1 MSTAVSVTSQDVSN
15 NYQALLQVIQ
25 IPANATALAQIK
37 VNQKAAEES
46 LVRSTSACAPATL
59 QNVQNRL
66 PGLQGQELK
75 KLTQQQL
82 YNPSVMQAALCTA
95 DSVFYTSPYD
105 VGSMYRN
112 NRIRSYIHSLRQIG
126 AESVEGYAM
135 AASFENAADLFV
147 VKAPRDPRR
156 DDLLHELVVG
166 LYGTNRLRQFIPN
179 FAYIFGGFKCS
190 PPLID
195 PATKEVVTWCL
206 SNENAVNYVLY
217 ENIMPSVSAGD
228 YFPAATGPQFVST
241 YLQLLYALRTA
252 HGKIDYTH
260 YDLHFNNVLLR
271 TPDMNGHSGPFQIE
285 YETERGVEYLTT
297 DKIVTIIDY
306 GFSHITTIDGEHFG
320 KSDLVPLSIFP
331 TSSWIFHDVYKFLL
345 FAVYAA
351 GGEGNASLIN
361 EARKIFRFFNQSEDV
376 LSASSSQF
384 DTRYAFPYMEKT
396 KNLQLDDFIAYVRR
410 VCDTSFLGA
419 RTSVPILDCDHMCLS
434 QAGALS
440 QIGVNPTSPLS
451 VPDNI
456 IEFYDLSIRLQNEG
470 RVVEKNQIAQSFNY
484 SLAMSNHIRD
494 MTQILNALRN
504 ERAKL
509 KLIDLPTIGPSQVLT
524 PTTVA
529 MVRSMYITVGS
540 LVNDMRRL
548 EFYYAVGSAIAAA
561 YQDATATARLSEV
574 LTAANQEIQPV
585 LAEAGSVLA
594 RNNQYLTSIRNTPVV
609 ESVIAKRP
617 DLAWYW
623 TGRPLFELAFGNAN
637 TDAITSVPAVQ
648 PVQQI
653 VTPVPQQQVAQ
664 QQVAQQQVAQP
675 ARQLVVRRIQ
685 YLPGQAAPQIQV
697 RRIQLP
703 Y

>member
-1 MSTAVSVTSQDVSN
+1 
-15 NYQALLQVIQ
+15 
-25 IPANATALAQIK
+25 
-37 VNQKAAEES
+37 
-46 LVRSTSACAPATL
+46 
-59 QNVQNRL
+59 
-66 PGLQGQELK
+66 
-75 KLTQQQL
+75 
-82 YNPSVMQAALCTA
+82 
-95 DSVFYTSPYD
+95 
-105 VGSMYRN
+105 
-112 NRIRSYIHSLRQIG
+112 
-126 AESVEGYAM
+126 
-135 AASFENAADLFV
+135 
-147 VKAPRDPRR
+147 
-156 DDLLHELVVG
+156 
-166 LYGTNRLRQFIPN
+166 
-179 FAYIFGGFKCS
+179 
-190 PPLID
+190 
-195 PATKEVVTWCL
+195 
-206 SNENAVNYVLY
+206 
-217 ENIMPSVSAGD
+217 
-228 YFPAATGPQFVST
+228 
-241 YLQLLYALRTA
+241 
-252 HGKIDYTH
+252 
-260 YDLHFNNVLLR
+260 
-271 TPDMNGHSGPFQIE
+271 
-285 YETERGVEYLTT
+285 
-297 DKIVTIIDY
+297 
-306 GFSHITTIDGEHFG
+306 
-320 KSDLVPLSIFP
+320 
-331 TSSWIFHDVYKFLL
+331 
-345 FAVYAA
+345 
-351 GGEGNASLIN
+351 
-361 EARKIFRFFNQSEDV
+361 
-376 LSASSSQF
+376 
-384 DTRYAFPYMEKT
+384 
-396 KNLQLDDFIAYVRR
+396 
-410 VCDTSFLGA
+410 
-419 RTSVPILDCDHMCLS
+419 
-434 QAGALS
+434 
-440 QIGVNPTSPLS
+440 LS

-484 SLAMSNHIRD
+484 SLSMSNHIRD
-494 MTQILNALRN
+494 MTQILNDLRN